1 MYTEDVTVFS
11 HASPSGSIEVAETC
25 ISLTSLSSLPDSI
38 QNVRATNQDLMFKT
52 VTEYSTGDRT
62 ADKTIWFMSS
72 LTMAVS
78 INAISRTDSSLK
90 EKYKTHL

>member
-38 QNVRATNQDLMFKT
+38 QNVRATN
-52 VTEYSTGDRT
+52 
-62 ADKTIWFMSS
+62 
-72 LTMAVS
+72 
-78 INAISRTDSSLK
+78 
-90 EKYKTHL
+90 